1 MDHILSSTGIEDP
14 LWAKIWSGNAGGGPR
29 MRKTLST
36 DIEEHRY
43 RENSGFK
50 FCHTRRR
57 IINFG
62 TALSFF
68 FFFLQSLSFFTWK
81 MDRGASIKDICY
93 FFCSMSRKKIASDF
107 PLGLDG
113 LTSSLSFK
121 AGFSSVQSLSCV
133 RFFGTP

>member
-1 MDHILSSTGIEDP
+1 MDHTLSSTGIEDP

-36 DIEEHRY
+36 DIEKHRY

-62 TALSFF
+62 KAKIPVPPLIWDLVLNTPIIAPPIATA
-68 FFFLQSLSFFTWK
+68 TE
-81 MDRGASIKDICY
+81 
-93 FFCSMSRKKIASDF
+93 
-107 PLGLDG
+107 
-113 LTSSLSFK
+113 
-121 AGFSSVQSLSCV
+121 VV
-133 RFFGTP
+133 